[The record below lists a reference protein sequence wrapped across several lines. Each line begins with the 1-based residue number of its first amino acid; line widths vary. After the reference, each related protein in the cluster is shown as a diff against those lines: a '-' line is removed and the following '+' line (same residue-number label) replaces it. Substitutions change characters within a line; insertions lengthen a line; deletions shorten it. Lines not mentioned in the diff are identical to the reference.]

1 MKKFELLRPL
11 PDLEV
16 GTIFTVTPVEEY
28 GEEITDDCG
37 EYHFGM
43 DTANDKTWFRELTE
57 NSEKERHLE
66 LLTAAFWEN
75 LTFNEGSWYGYV
87 GLEDK
92 RPFGNSNVEDS
103 ICDIIGLV
111 PNTDEFGLI
120 DYTTEQ
126 LKYAGKLYR
135 EDLIPYLKAKYSSSI

>member
-11 PDLEV
+11 PNLEV
-16 GTIFTVTPVEEY
+16 GTIFSQE
-28 GEEITDDCG
+28 TDCDGDVYICD
-37 EYHFGM
+37 EDRLHLFEM
-43 DTANDKTWFRELTE
+43 DIANDKTWFRELTE

-66 LLTAAFWEN
+66 LLETAFWEN

-92 RPFGNSNVEDS
+92 RPFGNSNIEDD

-111 PNTDEFGLI
+111 PTADKFGLV
-120 DYTTEQ
+120 DYTKEQ
-126 LKYAGKLYR
+126 LNYAGKLYR
-135 EDLIPYLKAKYSSSI
+135 EELIPYLKAKYALS